1 MSYETIPE
9 SPPFGYVA
17 GANLMDNTLSEGGQW
32 IWIDGQWIENSDYG
46 TDSGNQN
53 PIVEADLEATLDD
66 RLFFQNNPEEQYV
79 GFYHRH
85 QNNMLM
91 TGAGMVGFVHD
102 EINPDEIIFKKIG
115 YEDIQ
120 ETRERVSDLFY
131 KLWFQSNTLTEQEI
145 LSMQTTIRDG
155 IKQTGRGEDEP
166 LVFYKKDRNT
176 LESRK
181 DLQGDTF
188 EQICQYIFDNQIDNL
203 NGRFHIA
210 TTDTLEL
217 GEEKVI
223 YNLRFTKSD
232 SSFIDLEIA
241 TKVGDTFTDVL
252 NLSQLT
258 KVKTSTRIDPVK
270 AREVLDTNIFE
281 LLPNQST
288 RQQTINSFFNQ
299 FNELIGQRPAF
310 DDVDDDGVGESP
322 ANYQQD
328 MESRISFNNDNRNAF
343 ITRLDE
349 QASGDSQNQGKTL
362 ESMRNK
368 LNTYLGDVDNVIST
382 LQDNRPEYE
391 NKSEGFLKIRK
402 PNQAIILRAPD
413 DGLLELQK
421 NDSYLVDGFTIT
433 MWVRFVN
440 KTSEGTLFNFGNP
453 LESDGVG
460 FRLDTKVNEFEGQ
473 SYRYLR
479 LMVRD
484 NDGYFFDNHFAA
496 PPFLNRFDHRS
507 FGSNETSYPN
517 IHEAFPNVST
527 NNLNEWFFIC
537 ATYNPNVLERNRAT
551 VDNPDITYDNQ
562 FPYVSNKEYWLN
574 HVDYESGGK
583 VAFSAEGAKCKVET
597 ISRSELLN
605 ARGFRGSSLEI
616 TAESVMSG
624 SIDGDIDFTIGQV
637 YEDPSLLDG
646 DGNGNGDSG
655 SGSLGGGNLPT
666 AGFSKADMDWRTY
679 EVGDIQD
686 TTETE
691 TTYQG

>member
-1 MSYETIPE
+1 MPDHYDE
-9 SPPFGYVA
+9 SQTQEESA
-17 GANLMDNTLSEGGQW
+17 DL
-32 IWIDGQWIENSDYG
+32 
-46 TDSGNQN
+46 QN
-53 PIVEADLEATLDD
+53 PIVEIDLQATANDN
-66 RLFFQNNPEEQYV
+66 FYFQSNPDEQYV
-79 GFYHRH
+79 GPYHRH
-85 QNNMLM
+85 EDGTLM
-91 TGAGMVGFVHD
+91 IGAGVLGVDHEM
-102 EINPDEIIFKKIG
+102 IPNEIIFRKIG
-115 YEDIQ
+115 YQDIQ
-120 ETRERVSDLFY
+120 ETRERVSDIFY
-131 KLWFQSNTLTEQEI
+131 KVWFQSNSLSEQEI

-155 IKQTGRGEDEP
+155 IKQIGRNEDEP
-166 LVFYKKDRNT
+166 LVFFKKDRNT

-181 DLQGDTF
+181 DLQGDKF
-188 EQICQYIFDNQIDNL
+188 EEICQYIFDNQIDYLDNKFQIVI
-203 NGRFHIA
+203 N
-210 TTDTLEL
+210 EL
-217 GEEKVI
+217 SEEKTI
-223 YNLRFTKSD
+223 YNLRFIKNNSLHV
-232 SSFIDLEIA
+232 DLEIA

-252 NLSQLT
+252 NLGQLT
-258 KVKTSTRIDPVK
+258 KIKSSTRIDPEK

-322 ANYQQD
+322 SNYQED
-328 MESRISFNNDNRNAF
+328 MESRISFNSDNRNAF

-349 QASGDSQNQGKTL
+349 QAAGDSQNQGKTL

-368 LNTYLGDVDNVIST
+368 LNTYLGDVDNVITT
-382 LQDNRPEYE
+382 LQDRRPEYE
-391 NKSEGFLKIRK
+391 NVSEGFLKIRQ

-413 DGLLELQK
+413 DGLLEFQK

-460 FRLDTKVNEFEGQ
+460 FRLDTKVNEFEGK

-484 NDGYFFDNHFAA
+484 KDGYFFDNHWGYGDMR
-496 PPFLNRFDHRS
+496 RFDHRS
-507 FGSNETSYPN
+507 FGSNLTNYPKV
-517 IHEAFPNVST
+517 HTAFPQIST
-527 NNLNEWFFIC
+527 DNLNEWFFIC

-551 VDNPDITYDNQ
+551 VDNPDTTYNNQ
-562 FPYVSNKEYWLN
+562 FPYLLNKEYWLN
-574 HVDYESGGK
+574 HVDYESGGM
-583 VAFSAEGAKCKVET
+583 VAFSGEGARCKVET

-605 ARGFRGSSLEI
+605 ARGYRGSSLEI

-646 DGNGNGDSG
+646 DDSVDDSDGDNNND
-655 SGSLGGGNLPT
+655 GGGNPPS
-666 AGFSKADMDWRTY
+666 AGFSKTVNDWRMDSYYESTAPPADTDSTY
-679 EVGDIQD
+679 SGGVG
-686 TTETE
+686 
-691 TTYQG
+691 

>member
-1 MSYETIPE
+1 MPDHYDE
-9 SPPFGYVA
+9 SQTQEESA
-17 GANLMDNTLSEGGQW
+17 DL
-32 IWIDGQWIENSDYG
+32 
-46 TDSGNQN
+46 QN
-53 PIVEADLEATLDD
+53 PIVEIDLEATEND
-66 RLFFQNNPEEQYV
+66 RFFFVENPEEQYI
-79 GFYHRH
+79 GPYHRH
-85 QNNMLM
+85 EDGTLM
-91 TGAGMVGFVHD
+91 IGAGVLGVDHEM
-102 EINPDEIIFKKIG
+102 ISNEIIFRKIG

-155 IKQTGRGEDEP
+155 IKQIGRNEDEP
-166 LVFYKKDRNT
+166 LVFFKKDRNT

-181 DLQGDTF
+181 DLQGDKF
-188 EQICQYIFDNQIDNL
+188 EEICQYIFDNQIDVL
-203 NGRFHIA
+203 LGKFQIT
-210 TTDTLEL
+210 TTDALEL

-232 SSFIDLEIA
+232 SSHIDLEIA

-252 NLSQLT
+252 NLGQLT
-258 KVKTSTRIDPVK
+258 KIKTSTRIDPVK

-288 RQQTINSFFNQ
+288 RQQTINNFFNQ

-322 ANYQQD
+322 SNYQED
-328 MESRISFNNDNRNAF
+328 MESRISFNSDNRNAF

-349 QASGDSQNQGKTL
+349 QAAGDSQNQGKTL

-368 LNTYLGDVDNVIST
+368 LNTYLGDVDNVITT
-382 LQDNRPEYE
+382 LQDRRPEYE
-391 NKSEGFLKIRK
+391 NVSEGFLKIRQ

-413 DGLLELQK
+413 DGLLEFQK

-460 FRLDTKVNEFEGQ
+460 FRLDTKVNEFEGK

-484 NDGYFFDNHFAA
+484 KDGYFFDNHWGVSGMS
-496 PPFLNRFDHRS
+496 RFDHRS
-507 FGSNETSYPN
+507 FGGNANTVHGAYGFRDDGSAIAYYPQ
-517 IHEAFPNVST
+517 IHQAFPQIST
-527 NNLNEWFFIC
+527 DNLNEWFFIC

-551 VDNPDITYDNQ
+551 VDNPDITYNNQ
-562 FPYVSNKEYWLN
+562 FPYLSNKEYWLN
-574 HVDYESGGK
+574 HVDYESGGI
-583 VAFSAEGAKCKVET
+583 VAFSGEGARCKVET

-605 ARGFRGSSLEI
+605 ARGFKGSSLTI
-616 TAESVMSG
+616 TTESVMSG
-624 SIDGDIDFTIGQV
+624 SIDNDIDFTIGQV
-637 YEDPSLLDG
+637 YQDPSLLDG
-646 DGNGNGDSG
+646 DDSDDDSDDTQQGNP
-655 SGSLGGGNLPT
+655 PT
-666 AGFSKADMDWRTY
+666 AGFSKADRDWRTL
-679 EVGDIQD
+679 EVTDIQED
-686 TTETE
+686 VNE
-691 TTYQG
+691 TTDYAGG

>member
-1 MSYETIPE
+1 MPDHYDE
-9 SPPFGYVA
+9 SQTQEESA
-17 GANLMDNTLSEGGQW
+17 DL
-32 IWIDGQWIENSDYG
+32 
-46 TDSGNQN
+46 QN
-53 PIVEADLEATLDD
+53 PIVEIDLEATEND
-66 RLFFQNNPEEQYV
+66 RFFFVENPEEQYI
-79 GFYHRH
+79 GPYHRH
-85 QNNMLM
+85 EDGTLM
-91 TGAGMVGFVHD
+91 IGAGVLGVDHEM
-102 EINPDEIIFKKIG
+102 IPNEIIFRKIG

-120 ETRERVSDLFY
+120 ETRERVSDIFY
-131 KLWFQSNTLTEQEI
+131 KVWFQSNTLTEQEI

-155 IKQTGRGEDEP
+155 IKQIGRNEDEP
-166 LVFYKKDRNT
+166 LVFFKKDRNT

-181 DLQGDTF
+181 DLQGDKF
-188 EQICQYIFDNQIDNL
+188 EEICQYIFDNQIDVL
-203 NGRFHIA
+203 LGKFQIT
-210 TTDTLEL
+210 TTDALEL

-232 SSFIDLEIA
+232 SSHIDLEIA

-252 NLSQLT
+252 NLGQLT
-258 KVKTSTRIDPVK
+258 KIKTSTRIDPVK

-288 RQQTINSFFNQ
+288 RQQTINNFFNQ

-322 ANYQQD
+322 SNYQED
-328 MESRISFNNDNRNAF
+328 MESRISFNSDNRNAF

-349 QASGDSQNQGKTL
+349 QAAGDSQNQGKTL

-368 LNTYLGDVDNVIST
+368 LNTYLGDVDNVITT
-382 LQDNRPEYE
+382 LQDRRPEYE
-391 NKSEGFLKIRK
+391 NVSEGFLKIRQ

-413 DGLLELQK
+413 DGLLEFQK

-460 FRLDTKVNEFEGQ
+460 FRLDTKVNEFEGK

-484 NDGYFFDNHFAA
+484 KDGYFFDNHWGVSGMS
-496 PPFLNRFDHRS
+496 RFDHRS
-507 FGSNETSYPN
+507 FGGNANTVHGAYGFRDDGSAIAYYPQ
-517 IHEAFPNVST
+517 IHQAFPQIST
-527 NNLNEWFFIC
+527 DNLNEWFFIC

-551 VDNPDITYDNQ
+551 VDNPDITYNNQ
-562 FPYVSNKEYWLN
+562 FPYLSNKEYWLN
-574 HVDYESGGK
+574 HVDYESGGI
-583 VAFSAEGAKCKVET
+583 VAFSGEGARCKVET

-605 ARGFRGSSLEI
+605 ARGYRGSSLEI

-624 SIDGDIDFTIGQV
+624 SIDNDIDFTIGQV
-637 YEDPSLLDG
+637 YQDPSLLDG
-646 DGNGNGDSG
+646 DDSDDDSDDTQQGNP
-655 SGSLGGGNLPT
+655 PT
-666 AGFSKADMDWRTY
+666 AGFSKADRDWRTL
-679 EVGDIQD
+679 EVTDIQED
-686 TTETE
+686 VNE
-691 TTYQG
+691 TTDYAGG